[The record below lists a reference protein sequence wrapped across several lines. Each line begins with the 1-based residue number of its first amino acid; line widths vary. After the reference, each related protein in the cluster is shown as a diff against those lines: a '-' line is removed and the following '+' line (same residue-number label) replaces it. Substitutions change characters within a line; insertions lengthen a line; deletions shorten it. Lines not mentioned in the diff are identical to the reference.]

1 MQEDKTNQLIE
12 RLRQQS
18 PTLTNPGQLTD
29 IIMDALPGKESGSRS
44 WLQLVRVISSSAA
57 ALLIG
62 LYMYQQSAIYNP
74 TAEQSVEYVIHSS
87 SFSFHITDTDRT
99 SLYESYKRYLKQNKL
114 ENLRSR
120 QIKHFNTQQP

>member
-1 MQEDKTNQLIE
+1 MQEDKTDQLIE

-18 PTLTNPGQLTD
+18 PTLSHPGHLTD
-29 IIMDALPGKESGSRS
+29 SIMNALPEKETGSRS

-62 LYMYQQSAIYNP
+62 LYMYQQSAVYNP
-74 TAEQSVEYVIHSS
+74 TVEQTVDYVIHSS
-87 SFSFHITDTDRT
+87 SFSIHLTDTDRT
-99 SLYESYKRYLKQNKL
+99 SLYESYMRYLKQNKL